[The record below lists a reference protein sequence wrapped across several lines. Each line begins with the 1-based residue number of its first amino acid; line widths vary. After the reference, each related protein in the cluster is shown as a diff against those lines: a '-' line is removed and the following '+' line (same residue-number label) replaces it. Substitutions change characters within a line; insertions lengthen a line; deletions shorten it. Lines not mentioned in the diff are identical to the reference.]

1 MSLDGDMNAGCS
13 MFQWLTGAP
22 EPAGALEASVW
33 WRHKPGRRSGANR
46 RASTAASSLES
57 LQAQRVP
64 AEEAAR
70 LVAVLPSYMYL
81 LALALALALTHCAG
95 PTVRHR
101 PGACCWETPKDR

>member
-1 MSLDGDMNAGCS
+1 

-33 WRHKPGRRSGANR
+33 WRHEPGRRPGANR

-57 LQAQRVP
+57 LQAQRLP

-70 LVAVLPSYMYL
+70 LRTKRWSLYYRATV
-81 LALALALALTHCAG
+81 LALTHCAG

-101 PGACCWETPKDR
+101 PGACCWETLKDR